1 MRYVWGVLKLSII
14 LFGPYSHLFL
24 SLLLFGWENSRRFV
38 FQLLVIVKQTAHNL
52 TANKNTD
59 GKQWIAESITRWKKM
74 ATTWAHEK
82 KKREATP
89 KWLIYLQLHLYS
101 FEIINGLNIN
111 NWILYIKNCTS
122 HSVFRCFYCT
132 NFSNVHSS
140 KIYIFCSNFF
150 RVNCRKR
157 MCLITP

>member
-1 MRYVWGVLKLSII
+1 MSIIISSHEEDKKINSIILCATFGGSII

-38 FQLLVIVKQTAHNL
+38 FQLLVIVKQTAHNS

-82 KKREATP
+82 KTRSNAKVANISSTAFVQLRNY
-89 KWLIYLQLHLYS
+89 KWSKHKQLNFVHK
-101 FEIINGLNIN
+101 E
-111 NWILYIKNCTS
+111 LYIA
-122 HSVFRCFYCT
+122 
-132 NFSNVHSS
+132 FSFSLFLLH
-140 KIYIFCSNFF
+140 
-150 RVNCRKR
+150 
-157 MCLITP
+157 